1 MLDYAEL
8 DAPDPLYV
16 LRHSTA
22 HVLAAAVTVW
32 GVSSVALTRQ
42 LLPVAFG
49 AESRGH
55 FLQRLTGTYDTYR
68 EVHARVPG
76 ELGLVG
82 YPYSFNYPG
91 RAIGLESP
99 AFTKTVSRA
108 DYVRRLRAYGVT
120 DVLVSEDDNGRT
132 FSRPIS
138 GCADRLA
145 TYHARYVTSRARG
158 TSKPLTLV
166 LLSTRRC

>member
-1 MLDYAEL
+1 MLLA
-8 DAPDPLYV
+8 
-16 LRHSTA
+16 
-22 HVLAAAVTVW
+22 VLAAAVAVW

-82 YPYSFNYPG
+82 YPYAFNYPG

-166 LLSTRRC
+166 PLSTRRC